1 MAMGPQDASADKF
14 GLSIREGAPAPL
26 GAYSHAVKAG
36 PFVFVC
42 GLGARSPETG
52 SEVGLTLNDS
62 GGVLHYDVQAQTR
75 QALENLITVLKAA
88 DCTLQD
94 VVDVTVFLA
103 HMDDF
108 SQFNQVYG
116 DYFNFEN
123 PPARTT
129 MQALPP
135 GRNFIE
141 IKAIA
146 YKP

>member
-1 MAMGPQDASADKF
+1 MNSGATAGRPDKICVNLQDK
-14 GLSIREGAPAPL
+14 APAPL
-26 GAYSHAVKAG
+26 GSYSHVVKAG
-36 PFVFVC
+36 PFVYVC

-52 SEVGLTLNDS
+52 AEVGLTFNEN
-62 GGVLHYDVQAQTR
+62 GGILQYDVAAQTR
-75 QALENLITVLKAA
+75 QVLQNLITVLQAV

-108 SQFNQVYG
+108 TEVNRIYG
-116 DYFNFEN
+116 EYFNFDQL
-123 PPARTT
+123 PARTT
-129 MQALPP
+129 VQAVPP